1 MYTSTFHLPKQAA
14 DQHIRRYGGDLS
26 KDSIRQLTELLRHMK
41 VECGFYPLSVGLAQ
55 DRIWGS
61 DMLDKLRPPSNQAYF
76 LPLGL
81 LEPGLYQLLLE
92 GLNDN
97 SDYCIE
103 IINNEFDYFDKKKVN
118 GESGK
123 MSLQFQADVHSEYY
137 LRITSRK
144 PISLSRI
151 ELLISEIKNTNN

>member
-1 MYTSTFHLPKQAA
+1 
-14 DQHIRRYGGDLS
+14 
-26 KDSIRQLTELLRHMK
+26 
-41 VECGFYPLSVGLAQ
+41 
-55 DRIWGS
+55 
-61 DMLDKLRPPSNQAYF
+61 MLDKLRPPSNQAYF

-123 MSLQFQADVHSEYY
+123 MSLQFQADVRSEYY

-151 ELLISEIKNTNN
+151 ELLIREIKNTNN